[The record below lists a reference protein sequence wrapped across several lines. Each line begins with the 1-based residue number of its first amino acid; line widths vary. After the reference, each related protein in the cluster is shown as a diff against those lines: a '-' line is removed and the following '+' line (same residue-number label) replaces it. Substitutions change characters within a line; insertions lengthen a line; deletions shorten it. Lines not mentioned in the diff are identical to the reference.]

1 MVCRYRKWDLGGNI
15 KVVARCKLDAYMHTT
30 MGEALVNIK
39 ACNEWDSKVC
49 HTHAC
54 MHLHTHIHTLLM
66 HMCTHMHLHTH
77 APAHTCTCTH
87 TCSPPQSVAALIPLY
102 CNGWSVCREY
112 KSGWVG
118 ESVL

>member
-49 HTHAC
+49 PTHAC
-54 MHLHTHIHTLLM
+54 MHLHTHMFT
-66 HMCTHMHLHTH
+66 
-77 APAHTCTCTH
+77 
-87 TCSPPQSVAALIPLY
+87 PQSVAALLPLY
-102 CNGWSVCREY
+102 CNGWSVCREC
-112 KSGWVG
+112 KRGWVRVSCNTHAPT
-118 ESVL
+118 SV